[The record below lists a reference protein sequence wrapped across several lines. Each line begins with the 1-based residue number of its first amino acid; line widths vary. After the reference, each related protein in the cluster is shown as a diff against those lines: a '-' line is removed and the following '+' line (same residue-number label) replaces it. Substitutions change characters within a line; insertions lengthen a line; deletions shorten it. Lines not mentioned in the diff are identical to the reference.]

1 MLQMS
6 SSSSIVCG
14 ISTKFMVPLSLP
26 PSFNIRQRKKILVL
40 DYCGF
45 NKVLGTRHV
54 IIKASSDVASP
65 SFWENFKPPKS
76 SSTHSFSDILWPSA
90 GWGLI
95 YIIKH
100 HYFTSVDPISTPPLK
115 QKKVDWLFP
124 TSQKQKA
131 SYERDYFIMIHML
144 NIVSA
149 TLVGS
154 WTQIFGDSKPFQK
167 DEVKNIQ
174 ERCGNI
180 ILEHIE
186 AKQCYIITSC
196 IQWDYNKMKNEGQ
209 RVYILDIDIGGTQ
222 KAFGWS

>member
-90 GWGLI
+90 GMLLC
-95 YIIKH
+95 YYNSFL
-100 HYFTSVDPISTPPLK
+100 YFYCSFGFCLALLCTVTNSINIRKFQVLPP
-115 QKKVDWLFP
+115 
-124 TSQKQKA
+124 
-131 SYERDYFIMIHML
+131 
-144 NIVSA
+144 
-149 TLVGS
+149 
-154 WTQIFGDSKPFQK
+154 
-167 DEVKNIQ
+167 
-174 ERCGNI
+174 
-180 ILEHIE
+180 
-186 AKQCYIITSC
+186 
-196 IQWDYNKMKNEGQ
+196 
-209 RVYILDIDIGGTQ
+209 
-222 KAFGWS
+222 